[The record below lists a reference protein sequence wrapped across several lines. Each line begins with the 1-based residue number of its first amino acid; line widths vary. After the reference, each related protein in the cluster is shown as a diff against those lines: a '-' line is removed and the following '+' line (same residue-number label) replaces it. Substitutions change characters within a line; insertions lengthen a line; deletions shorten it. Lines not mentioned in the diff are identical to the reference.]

1 MSAVAVVDLD
11 RRSLIRQSA
20 HRSHHRRQ
28 ILGVVAAG
36 LCGLALC
43 IALVPLV
50 SIVIFTISKG
60 IGAWSVNFFTHI
72 PTPAG
77 IPGGGIVN
85 AIVGSLIIDG
95 LAAVMALPIGFIVAL
110 FLAEQGGRLASTVRF
125 VVDVAAGLPA
135 ITIGLFA
142 YAIVVLPEGHFSA
155 LSASV
160 ALAVLMLPI
169 TVRAG
174 ETAIRTVPQ
183 DLWEAGIALGIGRA
197 RVARSIII
205 TSALPGLVTASLLAI
220 SRAIGEAAPLLFT
233 AIGSQVF
240 ATSLGQPMASLSL
253 VVYFD
258 GIQPYPDIVR
268 TAWGAALTL
277 LVIVMLLNISAR
289 LLARRMRRF
298 TR

>member
-1 MSAVAVVDLD
+1 MSALAVAAMD
-11 RRSLIRQSA
+11 RRTLVRQSA
-20 HRSHHRRQ
+20 RTSHGRRKL
-28 ILGVVAAG
+28 LGGIGAV

-43 IALVPLV
+43 IALVPLI
-50 SIVIFTISKG
+50 SIVVLTISKG
-60 IGAWSVNFFTHI
+60 IAAWSIDFFTHL

-85 AIVGSLIIDG
+85 ALVGSLIIDG

-110 FLAEQGGRLASTVRF
+110 FLSEHTGRLASTVRF

-160 ALAVLMLPI
+160 ALAMLMLPI
-169 TVRAG
+169 TIRAG
-174 ETAIRTVPQ
+174 EGAIRTVPQ

-197 RVARSIII
+197 RVARSIVMP
-205 TSALPGLVTASLLAI
+205 SAVPGLVTASLLAI

-233 AIGSQVF
+233 AIGSQYFV
-240 ATSLGQPMASLSL
+240 TSLGQPMASLSL
-253 VVYFD
+253 VVYLN
-258 GIQPYPDIVR
+258 GIQPYPD
-268 TAWGAALTL
+268 
-277 LVIVMLLNISAR
+277 SC
-289 LLARRMRRF
+289 RRPGGQR
-298 TR
+298 